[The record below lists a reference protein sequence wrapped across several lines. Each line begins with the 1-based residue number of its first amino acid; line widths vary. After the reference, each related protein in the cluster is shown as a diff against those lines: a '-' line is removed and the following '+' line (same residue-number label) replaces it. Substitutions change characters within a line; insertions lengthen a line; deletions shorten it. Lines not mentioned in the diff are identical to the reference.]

1 MVVAATA
8 PSGDKPRLLFV
19 DDEQRVLNSM
29 RIMFKRDYDLFLAS
43 RGAEALSIIKD
54 NDIDVIIADHRMPQM
69 TGVEVLTAVRSLSPR
84 TVRILLTGYADL
96 NAIEGSINDS
106 EVFRFLTKP
115 CAPKDLRS
123 TIQMA
128 TEVARDFSN
137 DDDLDFADEDD
148 AVEIVLESPAE
159 PPEVSLEE
167 LRQSGRAPSE
177 TAAEVP
183 PAAPEPAAPEPAP
196 ELVSTP
202 EAKQAPE
209 PPAPAEPAEASSDS
223 GSSTAEI
230 EQPNFESTA
239 VIEPAADLEQAPTPA
254 ASASTGLGVIVF
266 SDDQEVLDTIN
277 QAVRGRLPVYH
288 ATNIVKVV
296 KLLSDH
302 RPGVLVT
309 DITTD
314 RATIQSMT
322 AQLKEHLPELV
333 TVAISAHRDVLDM
346 VWLINHGQIFRF
358 LRKPLSPGRCA
369 VSLQAALKHHRMLL
383 KRPELIKRHEVNQ
396 TSGGGLVDTIVE
408 KLRAVRELWTKP

>member
-137 DDDLDFADEDD
+137 NDDLDFADDDED
-148 AVEIVLESPAE
+148 AVEIVLESPPEA
-159 PPEVSLEE
+159 PEVSLEE
-167 LRQSGRAPSE
+167 LRQGGRSQPE
-177 TAAEVP
+177 
-183 PAAPEPAAPEPAP
+183 PAAVAEPEPAAPPAP
-196 ELVSTP
+196 TAPTAP
-202 EAKQAPE
+202 EAPPVQAE
-209 PPAPAEPAEASSDS
+209 TESDS

-230 EQPNFESTA
+230 EQPEFESTA
-239 VIEPAADLEQAPTPA
+239 VIAEAPEPPPVEAAPTP
-254 ASASTGLGVIVF
+254 SAGTTTGLGIVVF
-266 SDDQEVLDTIN
+266 SDDQEVVDIIQ

-296 KLLSDH
+296 KILGDH

-383 KRPELIKRHEVNQ
+383 KRPDLIKRHEVNRV
-396 TSGGGLVDTIVE
+396 SGGGLVDTIVE
-408 KLRAVRELWTKP
+408 KIRAVREMWTKP

>member
-128 TEVARDFSN
+128 TEVARDFSSN
-137 DDDLDFADEDD
+137 EDLDFADEDE
-148 AVEIVLESPAE
+148 AVEIVLESPAQA
-159 PPEVSLEE
+159 PEVSLEE
-167 LRQSGRAPSE
+167 LRQSGRGQAVEAASPAADAARAEPKPETRPSV
-177 TAAEVP
+177 T
-183 PAAPEPAAPEPAP
+183 PAAPPPTAGDAEIGDP
-196 ELVSTP
+196 VSN
-202 EAKQAPE
+202 
-209 PPAPAEPAEASSDS
+209 
-223 GSSTAEI
+223 TAEI
-230 EQPNFESTA
+230 EQPEFESTA
-239 VIEPAADLEQAPTPA
+239 VIAESPVTEEAPASSPSA
-254 ASASTGLGVIVF
+254 AGATGLGVIVF
-266 SDDQEVLDTIN
+266 SDDQEVVDTIN

-296 KLLSDH
+296 KLLGDH

-383 KRPELIKRHEVNQ
+383 KRPDLIKRHEVNRV
-396 TSGGGLVDTIVE
+396 SGGGLVDTIVE
-408 KLRAVRELWTKP
+408 KIRAVRDMWTKP